1 MIEFLMKIPWRKSL
15 VTEQDAWA
23 CVSSSQAQPEDLA
36 NQYHFEE
43 PIKPRST
50 KTWQLFIKRNHFHI
64 SETQQQN

>member
-23 CVSSSQAQPEDLA
+23 CVSSSQAQPGDLA

-43 PIKPRST
+43 PSKPIST
-50 KTWQLFIKRNHFHI
+50 KNNRYSSNVAAHI
-64 SETQQQN
+64 SETQQQM